1 MQYLLILVLLVVIV
15 IILVKRTQ
23 KRRRVHFILHY
34 EFHELIEKKLRAKYP
49 HLEEKDI
56 KLVFQA
62 LRDYF
67 YICFLAKKKAI
78 AMPSQV
84 VDVAWHEFILMTKEY
99 ESFCSQAF
107 GNFLHHT
114 PTEAMKT
121 KTTATDGIKR
131 AWKFACE
138 YEKINPKE
146 PNSLPLLF
154 AIDSL
159 LNIEDGYKYSL
170 DCKKTN
176 GDYCASHIGCSS
188 SSCSSDGSGCSSCS
202 GGGD

>member
-1 MQYLLILVLLVVIV
+1 MQYLVLVVILVAIV
-15 IILVKRTQ
+15 IILTKRTQ
-23 KRRRVHFILHY
+23 KRRRVYFIENY
-34 EFHELIEKKLRAKYP
+34 EFHNLIETKLKNKYP
-49 HLEEKDI
+49 HLKDEDI

-67 YICFLAKKKAI
+67 YFCFNAKKKAV

-99 ESFCSQAF
+99 ESFCYQSF
-107 GNFLHHT
+107 GGFLHHT
-114 PTEAMKT
+114 PTETMKN
-121 KTTATDGIKR
+121 KTTATQGIKR
-131 AWKFACE
+131 AWKLACM
-138 YEKINPKE
+138 KE
-146 PNSLPLLF
+146 GIDSKTPSKLPLLF
-154 AIDSL
+154 AIDAL

-188 SSCSSDGSGCSSCS
+188 SGCSSGDSSCSSCS